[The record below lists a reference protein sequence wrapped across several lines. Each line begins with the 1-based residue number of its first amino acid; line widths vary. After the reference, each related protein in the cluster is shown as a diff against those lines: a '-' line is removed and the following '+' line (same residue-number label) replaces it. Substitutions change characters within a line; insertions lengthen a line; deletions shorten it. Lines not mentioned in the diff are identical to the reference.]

1 MDGIKGARWLG
12 LGAAAAAA
20 VLALAA
26 GQGGARAQ
34 TQTVQPDYHP
44 SLGDLMTMAVQPR
57 HIKLGLAGRARDW
70 AYLAYEASELRNA
83 FGRVARTVPT
93 YRNSDM
99 AAMVAAN
106 IKDPLDRLDDAI
118 KARDGRRFDAA
129 YGAVTHAC
137 NSCHEGLGHPE
148 VVIQTPRAEMYPDQ
162 YLGTPLARPLIP
174 AGAVRR

>member
-1 MDGIKGARWLG
+1 MGRINGVLWLG
-12 LGAAAAAA
+12 LAATAAALLMTVAR
-20 VLALAA
+20 
-26 GQGGARAQ
+26 QGGAWAQ
-34 TQTVQPDYHP
+34 TAQPDYHP

-70 AYLAYEASELRNA
+70 PYLAYEAGELRNA
-83 FGRVARTVPT
+83 FNRVARTVPT
-93 YRNSDM
+93 YRNNDM
-99 AAMVAAN
+99 AVMVASN

-148 VVIQTPRAEMYPDQ
+148 VVIQTPGAGMYPDQ
-162 YLGTPLARPLIP
+162 ELGTPLARP
-174 AGAVRR
+174 GAKLHRGN